1 MVRLWSSRHAGK
13 LLRSFLFTVCTS
25 LNFTRFMTLNSPSSV
40 FPFYLSDIFF
50 FYMDVHYCRFGIHL
64 QVLILLSRKISYRSG
79 YKLAGKHVYNLV
91 GCIEHNA

>member
-40 FPFYLSDIFF
+40 FPFYLSCIFL
-50 FYMDVHYCRFGIHL
+50 HCCRFGIHL
-64 QVLILLSRKISYRSG
+64 QVLILLSRRISYRSG